1 MKSKEK
7 EEILLTKP
15 VKCTSKIEV
24 ERWLD
29 SLTTEMKVTVRKILQ
44 TGQKEYT
51 EEGRKDWVLKH
62 GGQVVAAVA
71 QIQWCSA
78 SEDAINEM
86 PVDPLSL

>member
-1 MKSKEK
+1 LKSLFDGIVDVDIKDETVINMKSKEK

-71 QIQWCSA
+71 
-78 SEDAINEM
+78 
-86 PVDPLSL
+86 